1 MGIQWVDT
9 SGSGGTSWVAVEAQ
23 RAEDTRQQLGDTFWD
38 WGIPTA
44 ASVAQMSGLGMGIC
58 ATGGV
63 SNGLMIAKAISLGAT
78 VGGIAR
84 PFLQAHARGGIDAVR
99 AYGKRVIAEIRIAAL
114 LTGSASVADL
124 QKAPLV
130 TSPAFDRWVVRDTP
144 LADRLGR

>member
-1 MGIQWVDT
+1 MAERAKRVGIQWVDT

-84 PFLQAHARGGIDAVR
+84 PFLQAHARGGLDAVR
-99 AYGKRVIAEIRIAAL
+99 ATESG
-114 LTGSASVADL
+114 
-124 QKAPLV
+124 
-130 TSPAFDRWVVRDTP
+130 
-144 LADRLGR
+144 

>member
-1 MGIQWVDT
+1 
-9 SGSGGTSWVAVEAQ
+9 
-23 RAEDTRQQLGDTFWD
+23 
-38 WGIPTA
+38 
-44 ASVAQMSGLGMGIC
+44 MSGLGMGIC